1 MAGKSRKTKRPE
13 PLTAS
18 GIVSLNVRRI
28 REEKGWTQAH
38 AGERL
43 EKVTGRPFSV
53 ATVSA
58 LERGWDRT
66 GPERAF
72 TINELDAISLAFG
85 VALLELLLPPSKAE
99 TTRRLPSRWVQRL
112 VWSESHAVAARAEA
126 LAHDKRSTELV
137 ERLARGEQAFRLGV
151 RKAHQFRLKRL
162 ADKLR
167 DTASELDKASRPR
180 A

>member
-1 MAGKSRKTKRPE
+1 MSRSRNAKRPE

-28 REEKGWTQAH
+28 RAEKGWTQAQ

-43 EKVTGRPFSV
+43 ERVTGRPFSV

-85 VALLELLLPPSKAE
+85 VALLELLLPPTREE

-112 VWSESHAVAARAEA
+112 VWADSEAVAARAEA
-126 LAHDKRSTELV
+126 LAHDKRSAELV
-137 ERLARGEQAFRLGV
+137 DRLTRGEKALRLGI
-151 RKAHQFRLKRL
+151 RTAHKYRLKKL

-180 A
+180 P

>member
-1 MAGKSRKTKRPE
+1 MAGKSRQPKRPE
-13 PLTAS
+13 QLTAS
-18 GIVSLNVRRI
+18 AIVALNVRRI
-28 REEKGWTQAH
+28 RAERGWTQAQ

-43 EKVTGRPFSV
+43 ERVTGRPFSV

-58 LERGWDRT
+58 LERGWDRV

-72 TINELDAISLAFG
+72 TINELDSISLAFN
-85 VALLELLLPPSKAE
+85 VSLLELLLPPSKEE

-112 VWSESHAVAARAEA
+112 IWSESSAVETRAEA
-126 LAHDKRSTELV
+126 LAHDRRSAELV
-137 ERLARGEQAFRLGV
+137 DRLIRGEKALRLGI
-151 RKAHQFRLKRL
+151 RTAPKYRLKKL

>member
-1 MAGKSRKTKRPE
+1 MASKSRKTRRSE

-28 REEKGWTQAH
+28 REERGWTQAN

-43 EKVTGRPFSV
+43 ERVTGRPFSV

-58 LERGWDRT
+58 LERGWERT

-72 TINELDAISLAFG
+72 TITEIDSISLAFN
-85 VALLELLLPPSKAE
+85 VSLLELLLPPSKEE
-99 TTRRLPSRWVQRL
+99 TTRRLPARWVQRL
-112 VWSESHAVAARAEA
+112 VWSESSAVETRVEA
-126 LAHDKRSTELV
+126 LAHDKRSAELV
-137 ERLARGEQAFRLGV
+137 DRLARGENVFRLGV
-151 RKAHQFRLKRL
+151 RKAHQYRLKKL

-167 DTASELDKASRPR
+167 ETASELDNVSRPR
-180 A
+180 P

>member
-18 GIVSLNVRRI
+18 AIVAMNVRRI

-72 TINELDAISLAFG
+72 TINELDAISQAFG
-85 VALLELLLPPSKAE
+85 VALLELLLPPSKDE

-112 VWSESHAVAARAEA
+112 IWTEASAVKTRAEA
-126 LAHDKRSTELV
+126 LAHDKRSAELLD
-137 ERLARGEQAFRLGV
+137 RLVRGEKALRLGI
-151 RKAHQFRLKRL
+151 RTAHKYRLKRL

-167 DTASELDKASRPR
+167 DTAGELDRASR
-180 A
+180 AQT

>member
-1 MAGKSRKTKRPE
+1 MAGKKGKVARPE

-28 REEKGWTQAH
+28 REEKGWTQAQ

-72 TINELDAISLAFG
+72 TINELDSISIAFG
-85 VALLELLLPPSKAE
+85 VTLLELLLPPTRAE

-112 VWSESHAVAARAEA
+112 VWSESSAVETRAEA
-126 LAHDKRSTELV
+126 LAHDKRSAELV
-137 ERLARGEQAFRLGV
+137 DRLAQGEKAFRLGV
-151 RKAHQFRLKRL
+151 RKAHQYRMQKL
-162 ADKLR
+162 AGKLR
-167 DTASELDKASRPR
+167 DTATELDKASRPR
-180 A
+180 P

>member
-1 MAGKSRKTKRPE
+1 MAARKRRRGSPE

-28 REEKGWTQAH
+28 REERGWTQAQ

-43 EKVTGRPFSV
+43 ERVTGRPWSV

-72 TINELDAISLAFG
+72 GVNELDVISQAFG
-85 VALLELLLPPSKAE
+85 VALLELLLPPSREE
-99 TTRRLPSRWVQRL
+99 TTRRLPTRWVQRL
-112 VWSESHAVAARAEA
+112 VWSESDAIAARADA
-126 LAHDKRSTELV
+126 LAHDARSAELV
-137 ERLARGEQAFRLGV
+137 DRLAQGERAFGLGI
-151 RKAHQFRLKRL
+151 RKAQQYRLKKL
-162 ADKLR
+162 ASKLR
-167 DTASELDKASRPR
+167 ETADELAHASRVSR
-180 A
+180 